1 MGNSMDFETKQK
13 ILNEFYRYNRKSVK
27 CRILAAAAFFVS
39 WQLVLRRKG
48 FLWWLFLPGFFVT
61 AVLVLMAGM
70 YRYERSR
77 CPFCGA
83 SLGYMASKT
92 DYTPWSCPKCGEKL

>member
-1 MGNSMDFETKQK
+1 MDYEARQK

-27 CRILAAAAFFVS
+27 CRILAAVVFFAS
-39 WQLVLRRKG
+39 WQLVLHRKG
-48 FLWWLFLPGFFVT
+48 FLWWMFLPGFFVT

-77 CPFCGA
+77 CPFCSA

-92 DYTPWSCPKCGEKL
+92 DHTPRSCPKCGEKL